1 MLRQKNSSPNDRVW
15 AWFLY
20 YLTCK
25 TLRLWLWITR
35 FRMQRYGHLSN
46 TTNFLSLK
54 LDFLSEVIPVL
65 ESLVAQ
71 QPIDFFLC
79 EVIYQI
85 NQADKSRDSL
95 GGGIYPLDDTGQHYF
110 RFNTQQ
116 VFLFWCGGIPFRH
129 IADAVFVLQPVRFGA
144 ERGQLT
150 TKCFQLADFLSA

>member
-1 MLRQKNSSPNDRVW
+1 MSLRS
-15 AWFLY
+15 
-20 YLTCK
+20 K
-25 TLRLWLWITR
+25 TKYIT
-35 FRMQRYGHLSN
+35 
-46 TTNFLSLK
+46 
-54 LDFLSEVIPVL
+54 DFLSEVIPVL

-85 NQADKSRDSL
+85 NQADKSGDSL
-95 GGGIYPLDDTGQHYF
+95 GGGIYTLDDTGQHYF

-116 VFLFWCGGIPFRH
+116 VFLPGCPSISFRH

-144 ERGQLT
+144 KRGQLT